1 MIIWIASYP
10 KSGNTWMKLFL
21 KAYLNPSNTNFS
33 INPNLQDSIS
43 VETFPIV
50 EKYKDLGIKFEN
62 FEEIA
67 KNWIN
72 MQSLIN
78 LNNKTNYL
86 KTHNAMCTINN
97 YKFTDQE
104 NTLGAIYIVRDPR
117 DIAISY
123 SNFLDKNI
131 DDTIAYMLSSMCY
144 EQDIFENKLYKKS
157 IMGNWGFHYKS
168 WNDFKLKE
176 KIIIRYEDMK
186 NKTNETFYKVLKFL
200 NKINDV
206 KIDKKKMQISIKQT
220 TFKNLQRLETVDGFE
235 ENPSKM
241 PFFRKGEVGEWKNN
255 LDKKQSQKIEK
266 AFDKEMKEL
275 KYL

>member
-186 NKTNETFYKVLKFL
+186 NKTNETFYKF
-200 NKINDV
+200 
-206 KIDKKKMQISIKQT
+206 
-220 TFKNLQRLETVDGFE
+220 
-235 ENPSKM
+235 
-241 PFFRKGEVGEWKNN
+241 
-255 LDKKQSQKIEK
+255 
-266 AFDKEMKEL
+266 
-275 KYL
+275 